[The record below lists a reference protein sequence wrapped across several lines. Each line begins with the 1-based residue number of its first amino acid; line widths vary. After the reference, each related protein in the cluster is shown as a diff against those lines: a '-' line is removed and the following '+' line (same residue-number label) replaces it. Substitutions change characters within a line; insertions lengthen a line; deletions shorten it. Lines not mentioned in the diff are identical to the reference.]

1 MIRQSMIR
9 QPMIL
14 HSVIRHSMLRQ
25 PMICFF
31 QEDGPE
37 RFAIETGVGMHV
49 GSRRSF
55 TAAAGRLIIL
65 MVAAAA
71 LFGLSGCEDA
81 ARHTAV
87 NHPVPPPAAAPKRNV
102 PAQGAPARTIV
113 RVDLLPLPAV
123 GRVRVLLFPLRPPDG
138 AQRVEQQ
145 VREELA
151 AAQQDYQAGNVET
164 ARREFER
171 ALELLVESGFD
182 LRVNPRLAA
191 LQQQIVEAER
201 NAETVAANGDSFST
215 PKTAPAPMDEI
226 AASAAAPGAPAEAPV
241 DPLLRTR
248 AEGELAAVPHDLPL
262 VVNDVVLSFLNFFQT
277 TRGRAIVETGLR
289 RAGRYRPMIER
300 VLQEEGLPS
309 DLMYMA
315 QAESAFQPQ
324 ALSREGARGLW
335 QFMSFR
341 GKEYGLEHSWWVD
354 DRQDPEKAT
363 RAAAHHLRDLYKMFG
378 DWYLAMAAYDSGPG
392 TVQHAVEHTGY
403 ADFWQLYKLNA
414 LPKETRNYVPI
425 IVALTLI
432 AKDPV
437 RYGMDVDPEEPLHP
451 DNVLPGHPVDLR
463 LVAETL
469 DVDVETLRM
478 LNPQL
483 LRLVTPADPAFVL
496 HLPQG
501 SGDRFYA
508 EMSAIP
514 EDKWASWRRHVVAE
528 GETLS
533 EIGQQ
538 YHVSAAAIA
547 GVNALETRGPLEPG
561 VKLIIPVPPQSPASP
576 GKLLRYRGRLNDTVE
591 SVADEFDV
599 NAADL
604 RKWNHLRG
612 NQAVHNLRLKIYLGG
627 SGAPGTTARDDS
639 NAKGN
644 GDAGKAGARSP
655 GAASA
660 ARKAAPVP
668 EFSANAA
675 NSRTTSV
682 TKLAASSS
690 AGAARTSPARPAEK
704 VEKVEKQNPAA
715 LRASVKAAS
724 AQPVVHRVKPG
735 ETLYSIARN
744 YQTTVEALR
753 SGNRFL
759 LNRSLEAG
767 DTLRIPAIP

>member
-1 MIRQSMIR
+1 
-9 QPMIL
+9 
-14 HSVIRHSMLRQ
+14 V
-25 PMICFF
+25 
-31 QEDGPE
+31 
-37 RFAIETGVGMHV
+37 
-49 GSRRSF
+49 
-55 TAAAGRLIIL
+55 
-65 MVAAAA
+65 
-71 LFGLSGCEDA
+71 
-81 ARHTAV
+81 
-87 NHPVPPPAAAPKRNV
+87 
-102 PAQGAPARTIV
+102 
-113 RVDLLPLPAV
+113 
-123 GRVRVLLFPLRPPDG
+123 
-138 AQRVEQQ
+138 
-145 VREELA
+145 
-151 AAQQDYQAGNVET
+151 
-164 ARREFER
+164 
-171 ALELLVESGFD
+171 
-182 LRVNPRLAA
+182 
-191 LQQQIVEAER
+191 
-201 NAETVAANGDSFST
+201 
-215 PKTAPAPMDEI
+215 
-226 AASAAAPGAPAEAPV
+226 
-241 DPLLRTR
+241 
-248 AEGELAAVPHDLPL
+248 AVPHDLPL

-277 TRGRAIVETGLR
+277 THGRAIVETGLR

-300 VLQEEGLPS
+300 VLREEGLPS

-403 ADFWQLYKLNA
+403 ADFWQLYKMNA

-432 AKDPV
+432 AKDPA
-437 RYGMDVDPEEPLHP
+437 RYGMDVAPEEPLHP

-469 DVDVETLRM
+469 DVDLETLRL

-501 SGDRFYA
+501 TGDRFYA

-547 GVNALETRGPLEPG
+547 TVNGLETRAPLEPG
-561 VKLIIPVPPQSPASP
+561 VKLVIPVPPQSQASP

-627 SGAPGTTARDDS
+627 SGAPGTTARDNS
-639 NAKGN
+639 TAKGN
-644 GDAGKAGARSP
+644 GDVTTAGARSAGGP
-655 GAASA
+655 AVVRKATPLTESSEHAASSSNGLSGAASA
-660 ARKAAPVP
+660 
-668 EFSANAA
+668 
-675 NSRTTSV
+675 

-690 AGAARTSPARPAEK
+690 AGTPRASAAPPAEK
-704 VEKVEKQNPAA
+704 VEKGEKQNPVAP
-715 LRASVKAAS
+715 RTSVHAAS
-724 AQPVVHRVKPG
+724 ARPVVHHVKPG

-767 DTLRIPAIP
+767 DTLRIPATP